1 MEFMSRLQVICK
13 REQLNID
20 KETLELMIESTGG
33 DFRQILNQIQ
43 LLSTLSPSS
52 SISGVL
58 RSFSKDPLM
67 SITPFEAAKA
77 LLIEPT
83 SHALKDRYNMYF
95 SDYEM
100 TPLLVEQNYLDSI
113 KSNGGS
119 MDVVAQMAE
128 ACVMWRCFMILSSK
142 PTCVMGDGFRNRIGH
157 YYLLWL

>member
-100 TPLLVEQNYLDSI
+100 MSLHRWLRQLKP
-113 KSNGGS
+113 
-119 MDVVAQMAE
+119 
-128 ACVMWRCFMILSSK
+128 CVIWRCFMILSSK

>member
-128 ACVMWRCFMILSSK
+128 AAEAMCDLEMLHDTILK
-142 PTCVMGDGFRNRIGH
+142 TNVCYGRWIQK
-157 YYLLWL
+157 

>member
-1 MEFMSRLQVICK
+1 MSRLQVICK

-113 KSNGGS
+113 HSKHYSEDRV
-119 MDVVAQMAE
+119 MDVIVAA
-128 ACVMWRCFMILSSK
+128 A
-142 PTCVMGDGFRNRIGH
+142 DGICDLERFQSIMRRENVCHGRISNP
-157 YYLLWL
+157 